1 MKKLLF
7 PLLLAAAML
16 PAQAADYF
24 LPDAEC
30 DGSANVRAA
39 PDTRSKILAE
49 LDSESPQRKIL
60 GRQGKWLRI
69 QLNGGRTG
77 YVHQSQGYIVQNY
90 IVASPDGS
98 ANVRAA
104 PDTHSK
110 ILAVLDSESP
120 QRKILG
126 RQGGWFHIRLNN
138 GRTGYVHQSQGYIVQ
153 NYIVAS
159 HDGAGNVRSIDP
171 GYPVGRAPVIK
182 TLPNGTRV
190 QIVPG
195 SSKGSWLLYD
205 NQGAYT
211 ENVDA
216 AFQGYIHKSQL
227 RRAD

>member
-7 PLLLAAAML
+7 PLLLAATML

-39 PDTRSKILAE
+39 PDTRSKILTV
-49 LDSESPQRKIL
+49 LDSRSRQRKIL
-60 GRQGKWLRI
+60 DRQGKWLRI

-98 ANVRAA
+98 ANVRHNVIDEGQ
-104 PDTHSK
+104 PITRQSE
-110 ILAVLDSESP
+110 IL
-120 QRKILG
+120 
-126 RQGGWFHIRLNN
+126 
-138 GRTGYVHQSQGYIVQ
+138 T
-153 NYIVAS
+153 
-159 HDGAGNVRSIDP
+159 
-171 GYPVGRAPVIK
+171 
-182 TLPNGTRV
+182 TLPNGTRA
-190 QIVPG
+190 QIIPKLNRG
-195 SSKGSWLLYD
+195 DWLYYT

-211 ENVDA
+211 EKDEYGNNKHID
-216 AFQGYIHKSQL
+216 GYIHKSQL

>member
-30 DGSANVRAA
+30 DGSANVRTA
-39 PDTRSKILAE
+39 PDTRSKILTV
-49 LDSESPQRKIL
+49 LNYESPQHKIL

-90 IVASPDGS
+90 IVASPDG
-98 ANVRAA
+98 AA
-104 PDTHSK
+104 
-110 ILAVLDSESP
+110 
-120 QRKILG
+120 
-126 RQGGWFHIRLNN
+126 
-138 GRTGYVHQSQGYIVQ
+138 
-153 NYIVAS
+153 
-159 HDGAGNVRSIDP
+159 NVRSIDP
-171 GYPVGRAPVIK
+171 GYPIGRAPVIK

-216 AFQGYIHKSQL
+216 SFQGYIHKSQL

>member
-7 PLLLAAAML
+7 PLLIAAAML

-24 LPDAEC
+24 LPYTEA
-30 DGSANVRAA
+30 DGSANVRTA
-39 PDTRSKILAE
+39 PNTHSKILTV
-49 LDSESPQRKIL
+49 LDYRSPQREIL
-60 GRQGKWLRI
+60 SRQGGWFHIR
-69 QLNGGRTG
+69 LNNSRTG

-90 IVASPDGS
+90 IVASPDG
-98 ANVRAA
+98 AA
-104 PDTHSK
+104 
-110 ILAVLDSESP
+110 
-120 QRKILG
+120 
-126 RQGGWFHIRLNN
+126 
-138 GRTGYVHQSQGYIVQ
+138 
-153 NYIVAS
+153 
-159 HDGAGNVRSIDP
+159 NVRSINP

-190 QIVPG
+190 QIVPIL
-195 SSKGSWLLYD
+195 SKGSWLLYD

>member
-24 LPDAEC
+24 LPYTEA

-39 PDTRSKILAE
+39 PDTHSKILTV
-49 LDSESPQRKIL
+49 LDSNSPQRKIL

-98 ANVRAA
+98 ANVRHNVIDEGQ
-104 PDTHSK
+104 PITGQSE
-110 ILAVLDSESP
+110 IL
-120 QRKILG
+120 I
-126 RQGGWFHIRLNN
+126 
-138 GRTGYVHQSQGYIVQ
+138 
-153 NYIVAS
+153 
-159 HDGAGNVRSIDP
+159 
-171 GYPVGRAPVIK
+171 

-190 QIVPG
+190 QIIPKLNRG
-195 SSKGSWLLYD
+195 DWLYYT

-211 ENVDA
+211 EDNKL
-216 AFQGYIHKSQL
+216 FSGYIHKSQL

>member
-1 MKKLLF
+1 MPQSRLKGSLKTSEASFCEAKTSEASFYETKTQKAACTPTFNPKGNPTMKKLLF

-39 PDTRSKILAE
+39 PDTHSKILTE
-49 LDSESPQRKIL
+49 LNYLSTQHKIL

-98 ANVRAA
+98 ANVRHNVIDQGQ
-104 PDTHSK
+104 PITGQ
-110 ILAVLDSESP
+110 SE
-120 QRKILG
+120 I
-126 RQGGWFHIRLNN
+126 F
-138 GRTGYVHQSQGYIVQ
+138 T
-153 NYIVAS
+153 
-159 HDGAGNVRSIDP
+159 
-171 GYPVGRAPVIK
+171 

-190 QIVPG
+190 QIIPKLNRG
-195 SSKGSWLLYD
+195 DWLYYT

-211 ENVDA
+211 EDNKLIY
-216 AFQGYIHKSQL
+216 GYIHKSQL

>member
-7 PLLLAAAML
+7 PLLLAAAIL

-30 DGSANVRAA
+30 DGSANVRTA
-39 PDTRSKILAE
+39 PDTRSKILAV

-98 ANVRAA
+98 ANVRHNVIDEGQ
-104 PDTHSK
+104 PITGQ
-110 ILAVLDSESP
+110 SE
-120 QRKILG
+120 I
-126 RQGGWFHIRLNN
+126 F
-138 GRTGYVHQSQGYIVQ
+138 T
-153 NYIVAS
+153 
-159 HDGAGNVRSIDP
+159 
-171 GYPVGRAPVIK
+171 

-190 QIVPG
+190 QIIPKLNRG
-195 SSKGSWLLYD
+195 DWLYYTS
-205 NQGAYT
+205 QGAYT
-211 ENVDA
+211 EDNKLIY
-216 AFQGYIHKSQL
+216 GYIHKSQL

>member
-98 ANVRAA
+98 ANVRHERVDVGQ
-104 PDTHSK
+104 PITRQ
-110 ILAVLDSESP
+110 SE
-120 QRKILG
+120 
-126 RQGGWFHIRLNN
+126 
-138 GRTGYVHQSQGYIVQ
+138 
-153 NYIVAS
+153 IVA
-159 HDGAGNVRSIDP
+159 
-171 GYPVGRAPVIK
+171 
-182 TLPNGTRV
+182 TLPNGTRA
-190 QIVPG
+190 QIIPKLNRG
-195 SSKGSWLLYD
+195 DWLYYTS
-205 NQGAYT
+205 QGAYT
-211 ENVDA
+211 EDNKLIS
-216 AFQGYIHKSQL
+216 GYIHKSQL

>member
-7 PLLLAAAML
+7 PLLFAAAML

-24 LPDAEC
+24 LPYTEA
-30 DGSANVRAA
+30 DGSANARAA
-39 PDTRSKILAE
+39 PDTHSKILTE
-49 LDSESPQRKIL
+49 LDYRSTQHKIL

-98 ANVRAA
+98 ANVRNNVIDQGQ
-104 PDTHSK
+104 PITGQSK
-110 ILAVLDSESP
+110 I
-120 QRKILG
+120 
-126 RQGGWFHIRLNN
+126 F
-138 GRTGYVHQSQGYIVQ
+138 T
-153 NYIVAS
+153 
-159 HDGAGNVRSIDP
+159 
-171 GYPVGRAPVIK
+171 

-190 QIVPG
+190 QIVPI

-216 AFQGYIHKSQL
+216 SFQGYIHKSQL

>member
-1 MKKLLF
+1 MKKLLL
-7 PLLLAAAML
+7 PLLLAAAIL

-98 ANVRAA
+98 ANVRHERVDVGQ
-104 PDTHSK
+104 PITRQ
-110 ILAVLDSESP
+110 SE
-120 QRKILG
+120 
-126 RQGGWFHIRLNN
+126 
-138 GRTGYVHQSQGYIVQ
+138 
-153 NYIVAS
+153 IVA
-159 HDGAGNVRSIDP
+159 
-171 GYPVGRAPVIK
+171 
-182 TLPNGTRV
+182 TLPNGTRA

>member
-1 MKKLLF
+1 MKKHLF

-24 LPDAEC
+24 LPDIEC
-30 DGSANVRAA
+30 DGSANVRTA
-39 PDTRSKILAE
+39 PDTHSKILTE
-49 LDSESPQRKIL
+49 LDYRSTQHKIL

-69 QLNGGRTG
+69 QLNGSHTG

-90 IVASPDGS
+90 IVASPDG
-98 ANVRAA
+98 AA
-104 PDTHSK
+104 
-110 ILAVLDSESP
+110 
-120 QRKILG
+120 
-126 RQGGWFHIRLNN
+126 
-138 GRTGYVHQSQGYIVQ
+138 
-153 NYIVAS
+153 
-159 HDGAGNVRSIDP
+159 NVRSIDP
-171 GYPVGRAPVIK
+171 GYPIGRAPVIK

-216 AFQGYIHKSQL
+216 VFQGYIHKSQL

>member
-1 MKKLLF
+1 MKKLLL
-7 PLLLAAAML
+7 PLLLTAAML

-30 DGSANVRAA
+30 DGSANVRTA
-39 PDTRSKILAE
+39 PDTRSKILTE
-49 LDSESPQRKIL
+49 LDYRSTQHKIL

-98 ANVRAA
+98 ANVRLERIDVGQ
-104 PDTHSK
+104 PITGQSE
-110 ILAVLDSESP
+110 IL
-120 QRKILG
+120 
-126 RQGGWFHIRLNN
+126 
-138 GRTGYVHQSQGYIVQ
+138 T
-153 NYIVAS
+153 
-159 HDGAGNVRSIDP
+159 
-171 GYPVGRAPVIK
+171 

-190 QIVPG
+190 QIIPKLNRG
-195 SSKGSWLLYD
+195 DWLYYT

-211 ENVDA
+211 EKDEYGNHELIS
-216 AFQGYIHKSQL
+216 GYIHKSQL

>member
-7 PLLLAAAML
+7 PLLLAAML
-16 PAQAADYF
+16 SAQAADYF
-24 LPDAEC
+24 LPYTEA
-30 DGSANVRAA
+30 
-39 PDTRSKILAE
+39 
-49 LDSESPQRKIL
+49 
-60 GRQGKWLRI
+60 
-69 QLNGGRTG
+69 
-77 YVHQSQGYIVQNY
+77 
-90 IVASPDGS
+90 DGS

-110 ILAVLDSESP
+110 ILTVLDYRSP
-120 QRKILG
+120 QREILG

-159 HDGAGNVRSIDP
+159 PDGAANVRSIDP

-182 TLPNGTRV
+182 TLSNGTRV
-190 QIVPG
+190 QIVPV

-211 ENVDA
+211 ENVDVS
-216 AFQGYIHKSQL
+216 FQGYIHKSQL

>member
-1 MKKLLF
+1 MKKLLL
-7 PLLLAAAML
+7 PLLLTAAML

-39 PDTRSKILAE
+39 PDTRSKILTV
-49 LDSESPQRKIL
+49 LDYRSAQREIL
-60 GRQGKWLRI
+60 GR
-69 QLNGGRTG
+69 
-77 YVHQSQGYIVQNY
+77 H
-90 IVASPDGS
+90 
-98 ANVRAA
+98 
-104 PDTHSK
+104 
-110 ILAVLDSESP
+110 
-120 QRKILG
+120 
-126 RQGGWFHIRLNN
+126 GGWFHIRLNN

-159 HDGAGNVRSIDP
+159 PDGSANVRSIDP

-190 QIVPG
+190 QIVPIL
-195 SSKGSWLLYD
+195 SKGSWLLYD

-227 RRAD
+227 RRAN

>member
-7 PLLLAAAML
+7 PLLFAAAML

-24 LPDAEC
+24 LPYTEA

-39 PDTRSKILAE
+39 SDMHSKILTV
-49 LDSESPQRKIL
+49 LDYRSTQHKIL

-69 QLNGGRTG
+69 QLNG
-77 YVHQSQGYIVQNY
+77 
-90 IVASPDGS
+90 
-98 ANVRAA
+98 
-104 PDTHSK
+104 
-110 ILAVLDSESP
+110 
-120 QRKILG
+120 
-126 RQGGWFHIRLNN
+126 

-190 QIVPG
+190 QIVPIL
-195 SSKGSWLLYD
+195 SKGSWLLYD

-216 AFQGYIHKSQL
+216 SFQGYIHKSQL

>member
-1 MKKLLF
+1 MNIKKLGKADYAPTF
-7 PLLLAAAML
+7 EAMKTFNAARMPDTEDEIWL
-16 PAQAADYF
+16 VEHPPVFTQAADYF
-24 LPDAEC
+24 LPYTEA
-30 DGSANVRAA
+30 
-39 PDTRSKILAE
+39 
-49 LDSESPQRKIL
+49 
-60 GRQGKWLRI
+60 
-69 QLNGGRTG
+69 
-77 YVHQSQGYIVQNY
+77 
-90 IVASPDGS
+90 DGS

-110 ILAVLDSESP
+110 ILTMLDYRSP
-120 QRKILG
+120 QRKILS

-153 NYIVAS
+153 NYIVTS
-159 HDGAGNVRSIDP
+159 PDGAANVRSIDP
-171 GYPVGRAPVIK
+171 GYPIGRAPVIK

>member
-1 MKKLLF
+1 MQKLLL
-7 PLLLAAAML
+7 PLLLAGAIL

-77 YVHQSQGYIVQNY
+77 YVHQSKGYIVQNY

-98 ANVRAA
+98 ANVRHNVIDEEGL
-104 PDTHSK
+104 PITRQ
-110 ILAVLDSESP
+110 SE
-120 QRKILG
+120 
-126 RQGGWFHIRLNN
+126 
-138 GRTGYVHQSQGYIVQ
+138 
-153 NYIVAS
+153 IVA
-159 HDGAGNVRSIDP
+159 
-171 GYPVGRAPVIK
+171 
-182 TLPNGTRV
+182 TLPNGTRA
-190 QIVPG
+190 QIIPKLNRG
-195 SSKGSWLLYD
+195 DWLYYT

-211 ENVDA
+211 EKNEYGNNVHID
-216 AFQGYIHKSQL
+216 GYIHKSQL

>member
-1 MKKLLF
+1 MKKLLL

-39 PDTRSKILAE
+39 PGTHSKILTV
-49 LDSESPQRKIL
+49 LDSNSPQRKIL

-69 QLNGGRTG
+69 QLNGSRTG

-98 ANVRAA
+98 ANVRHNVIDEGQ
-104 PDTHSK
+104 PITGQSE
-110 ILAVLDSESP
+110 IL
-120 QRKILG
+120 
-126 RQGGWFHIRLNN
+126 
-138 GRTGYVHQSQGYIVQ
+138 T
-153 NYIVAS
+153 
-159 HDGAGNVRSIDP
+159 
-171 GYPVGRAPVIK
+171 
-182 TLPNGTRV
+182 TLPNGTRA
-190 QIVPG
+190 QIIPKLNRG
-195 SSKGSWLLYD
+195 DWLYYT

-211 ENVDA
+211 EKDEYGNNEHID
-216 AFQGYIHKSQL
+216 GYIHKSQL